1 MRCEMCYGAA
11 LKEAESPVGNY
22 LVSGIGIVFVALGRR
37 ILDGNPRVFPARHE
51 LGSHSPHARK
61 E

>member
-1 MRCEMCYGAA
+1 MCYGAA